1 MAETEIKRVI
11 TVESTTLNQLNARIK
26 ELRGSMGD
34 LGITTEEYRESSE
47 EVTRLENIKRNA
59 IRGVTAAVEGSYNA
73 YSKELSILQKHRKT
87 LNENTQEYREMTK
100 RVAELQDKLKK
111 MDAEVGTYGR
121 NVGNYSS
128 AFYGLQGS
136 LAQVTRE
143 LPVLTMGADR
153 FFLAISNNLPILYDS
168 IRAYK
173 NLSAEQRGGVGVMG
187 ALTKALFSWNTVIT
201 LGITLLTAYGDDII
215 KWVQKLFS
223 AEEQI
228 DHATEAIQ
236 AFNKEIEENGLGIGD
251 EIVKVKELQSA
262 WNALGD
268 DMDAKRKFIEDNK
281 KSFDELGVSIQNIA
295 DADRLFINQTDSYIE
310 AIKLRA
316 QANAAKRL
324 AEAQYD
330 KAMATNV
337 KRTQAENELAGIE
350 RYSFSQ
356 AQTWVDIN
364 TGIVHTTTGGYSER
378 QEYTD
383 KRKEVEALKA
393 QEDAAMSLADSY
405 FELAKAKEV
414 AGNAL
419 FGGAGF
425 TAPTTGGSTSS
436 SKPFTPGAFKPSAD
450 PKMERGAF
458 DWSYADA
465 VDAGAEM
472 EKLKATMAARA
483 QMANASAEERKAI
496 EEQLSQDL
504 ATIEELRL
512 TNHEIILQDMLRD
525 EWLTADERTEIELE
539 LTRVKAEQTDLQYE
553 LEVERARKEKALKD
567 KELAE
572 EEKRKQRREKIAVGM
587 ANATS
592 NILKSMA
599 DMAEEDSKQQKALN
613 AASIVMDTFAAAMSG
628 FKAGMEV
635 GGAAAPFLAAANVAA
650 SVAMGAAQLKNLL
663 STAPDGS
670 NAEGTLS
677 SAQSAPSVA
686 SSMPA
691 SYTRQLQGD
700 NELTE
705 MNRDTRVYV
714 VESDITN
721 AQKSA
726 RVRVESAT
734 F

>member
-87 LNENTQEYREMTK
+87 LNENTQEYREMTR

-228 DHATEAIQ
+228 DHTKEAIQ

-268 DMDAKRKFIEDNK
+268 DMDAKRKFIEENK

-337 KRTQAENELAGIE
+337 KRTQAENELAGME
-350 RYSFSQ
+350 QYSYTGVT
-356 AQTWVDIN
+356 TWVDIS
-364 TGIVHTTTGGYSER
+364 TGVVHTSGGGRSER
-378 QEYTD
+378 PVYTE

-425 TAPTTGGSTSS
+425 TAPKTGGSTSS
-436 SKPFTPGAFKPSAD
+436 AKPFTPGAFKPSAD

-458 DWSYADA
+458 DWGMGDA

-472 EKLKATMAARA
+472 ERLKATMAARA

-512 TNHEIILQDMLRD
+512 ANHEIILQDMLRD

-553 LEVERARKEKALKD
+553 LEVERAKKEKALKD

-572 EEKRKQRREKIAVGM
+572 EEKRKQRRDKIAIGM

-635 GGAAAPFLAAANVAA
+635 GGVAAPFLAAANVAA

-670 NAEGTLS
+670 NAEGALS

-705 MNRDTRVYV
+705 MNKDTRVYV